1 MNIFVGCASRNTNNP
16 DYNNVAEKLGD
27 YIVSH
32 KHNLVFGGCE
42 YGLMG
47 KLYEKVK
54 QTESKIFITIAEAY
68 KSDLDNLIYTEAFL
82 TQTVNERKDSFI
94 RISDVLVFLPGGIG
108 TIDELMTAIETRR
121 NHEHDVPI
129 IIVNINEFFD
139 HQLSML
145 EKIYAEE
152 FADEKNRNMYVVC
165 SSFEELTAEL
175 ENVHSDNELSFLE
188 IAIQIAKE
196 QEESSSEDSEHR
208 EPYNDDAL
216 FAGIAEYGRTLDAIS
231 ELEAEEM
238 IAGI

>member
-1 MNIFVGCASRNTNNP
+1 MNIFVGCASRNTNNS

-68 KSDLDNLIYTEAFL
+68 KSDLDNLIYTDAIL

-129 IIVNINEFFD
+129 IIVNINGFFD

-145 EKIYAEE
+145 EKIYEEE

-165 SSFEELTAEL
+165 SSFEELTTEL
-175 ENVHSDNELSFLE
+175 ESVC
-188 IAIQIAKE
+188 IQ
-196 QEESSSEDSEHR
+196 
-208 EPYNDDAL
+208 
-216 FAGIAEYGRTLDAIS
+216 
-231 ELEAEEM
+231 
-238 IAGI
+238 